1 MFPMTDIKFGPR
13 ERIRES
19 TWLICE
25 AARVLC
31 ELGEQLG
38 EDEKDELL
46 HLMQAQAER
55 LSSAV
60 GKALENE
67 RQPAGC

>member
-1 MFPMTDIKFGPR
+1 MLSMTDIRFGPK

-31 ELGEQLG
+31 ELGERLG
-38 EDEKDELL
+38 DDERDELL
-46 HLMQAQAER
+46 HVMQLQAKR

-60 GKALENE
+60 GKVLENK
-67 RQPAGC
+67 PHTASC